1 MGMKYI
7 VPMIGASAL
16 YAIFFFSHQNGLHDM
31 GLKQVESKTLPGLND
46 PLRTVYTGVEKIDE
60 ILTVLTT
67 FFWTTTDGSHPGLM
81 LHTIGFSGTFGA
93 AWVLVTLESWR
104 RGNAWTIAAF
114 PMVFGLACQVFTFA
128 FATPLYAGFQLA
140 SSITASRPNAHN
152 IRVPR
157 AVLKAIPLIFV
168 IGYTV
173 PSMLLIVPAPEM
185 ISIDLKQIFIAVWQP
200 WPAYISI
207 LTTVVHIL
215 FSSFT
220 KNDTSIEGGRATLK
234 SLRRV
239 YAFAFGNAA
248 LAHIVL
254 HTISIATVAA
264 PMLFQ
269 ESFIEALHPCKV
281 FATALPWIPLKVEN
295 IADGVHIFLRWDY
308 LIGSTG
314 VLLWAMTLY
323 VNAHKAILGSMC
335 WCDLLTKVGLLTVVS
350 GPVGV
355 AVELMWERDE
365 LVIHETGG
373 LKQRVG
379 KEKKSS

>member
-1 MGMKYI
+1 
-7 VPMIGASAL
+7 
-16 YAIFFFSHQNGLHDM
+16 
-31 GLKQVESKTLPGLND
+31 
-46 PLRTVYTGVEKIDE
+46 
-60 ILTVLTT
+60 
-67 FFWTTTDGSHPGLM
+67 
-81 LHTIGFSGTFGA
+81 
-93 AWVLVTLESWR
+93 
-104 RGNAWTIAAF
+104 
-114 PMVFGLACQVFTFA
+114 
-128 FATPLYAGFQLA
+128 
-140 SSITASRPNAHN
+140 
-152 IRVPR
+152 
-157 AVLKAIPLIFV
+157 
-168 IGYTV
+168 
-173 PSMLLIVPAPEM
+173 M

-200 WPAYISI
+200 WPAYVSI
-207 LTTVVHIL
+207 LTTAVHIL

-248 LAHIVL
+248 LAHIIL

-269 ESFIEALHPCKV
+269 ESFAKALHPCKV
-281 FATALPWIPLKVEN
+281 FATALPWVPLKVDN

-314 VLLWAMTLY
+314 VLLWAMTLH
-323 VNAHKAILGSMC
+323 VNAHKAILGSMS

-350 GPVGV
+350 GPVGA

-379 KEKKSS
+379 QEKKSS